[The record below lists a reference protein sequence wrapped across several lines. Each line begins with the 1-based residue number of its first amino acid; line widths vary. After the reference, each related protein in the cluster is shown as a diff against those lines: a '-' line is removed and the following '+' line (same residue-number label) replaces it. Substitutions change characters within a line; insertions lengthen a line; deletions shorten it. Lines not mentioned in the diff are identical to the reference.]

1 MVAWP
6 REIALLFGLD
16 AANQNDAEVVT
27 LAARLLLIAAAFQ
40 IADGLQAIASGALRG
55 LKDTR
60 LPMILAAIGYWVVG
74 FPIAWAMGLRYGYG
88 AEGIWV
94 GLALS
99 LATAALLLVARFW
112 VLSARAIAA
121 ETQGV

>member
-1 MVAWP
+1 
-6 REIALLFGLD
+6 LFGLD
-16 AANQNDAEVVT
+16 AANPNDAAVID
-27 LAARLLLIAAAFQ
+27 LAVRLLLIAAAFQ
-40 IADGLQAIASGALRG
+40 LADGLQTIASGALRG

-74 FPIAWAMGLRYGYG
+74 FPVAWALGLHFGYG
-88 AEGIWV
+88 AEGVWV

-99 LATAALLLVARFW
+99 LATAAVLLVTRFW

-121 ETQGV
+121 HPQAA